1 MVTIKGLPPELED
14 YLLPE
19 LLTILNQLPPGE
31 LDFLEELR
39 LRKGQPVLLCR
50 GTGDAFLCRG
60 GRLTTD
66 PAKGVLAGD
75 DMLQKMV
82 LLLSGS
88 SFYAMEE
95 ELRRGYITLPGG
107 HRAGLAGQGV
117 LENGHIRTMKNISS
131 INLRL
136 ARAVPGAA
144 AKFLPYIV
152 EDGKLCHTL
161 LASPPR
167 AGKTT
172 VLRDMVRQLADGLA
186 GLPPMN
192 VAVADERSE
201 IAGCVEGVPQL
212 PIGSRTDVLDRCPK
226 AEGMMLLIRSMAPQV
241 LVADEI
247 GRTEDSQALEEA
259 LHAGIKVITTA
270 HGQDRRELLERPC
283 TGYLLKNK
291 FFQRVI
297 FLSRRRGPGTLEAV
311 YDGEGREL
319 WREACS

>member
-1 MVTIKGLPPELED
+1 VTTQGLPPELTA

-19 LLTILNQLPPGE
+19 LLALFDRLPPE
-31 LDFLEELR
+31 DLFLLEEIR
-39 LRKGQPVLLCR
+39 LRKGQPVLLC
-50 GTGDAFLCRG
+50 GGMGDAFLSRRG
-60 GRLTTD
+60 GFTMK
-66 PAKGVLAGD
+66 PAEAVLAGEE
-75 DMLQKMV
+75 MLQKMV

-117 LENGHIRTMKNISS
+117 LENGRIRTMKNISS

-144 AKFLPYIV
+144 KSFLPYMV
-152 EDGKLCHTL
+152 ENGQLCHTL

-201 IAGCVEGVPQL
+201 IAGCVEGMPQL

-247 GRTEDSQALEEA
+247 GRAEDSQALEEA

-270 HGQDRRELLERPC
+270 HGQNRQELLERPC
-283 TGYLLKNK
+283 TGYLLKNR
-291 FFQRVI
+291 FFQRLI

-319 WREACS
+319 WRAACS